1 MKSASL
7 IFIYILFAGMLCHA
21 QTQWP
26 WPVSPFNSPQYAT
39 GTFAEYR
46 STSVNGH
53 FHSGTDIPKAD
64 GSPVFPVKDGVVV
77 SLSSVG
83 SSAFVRVDDLAYV
96 HILPNSTLS
105 IGDSV
110 FAQQTPLGTIL
121 PGLGHVHF
129 TNGFV
134 GSEKNSMLPNSG
146 LTPLVDTW
154 NPIIRFIK
162 FFQDNTD
169 NEFTSGEVSGLI
181 DIVVKVDEQNNAPGS
196 STSQLNNGAY
206 RVGYK
211 ILSSDTQNVI
221 IEPPNNGVK
230 FQFDTKPTNSIV
242 NTVFKRSL
250 SSTTSHT
257 YQVTNSLS
265 GSGFWNASALPES
278 TYVVMAFAEDTRGNT
293 DTLYQAIRTAD
304 ADLEAPAQ
312 PSIRYLREAAGG
324 GIEIAWNANNEADLL
339 GYRLYFS
346 FDNLTWDLFK
356 DENDLTAT
364 RTDTIINQ
372 VLNQDVYF
380 RLTAV
385 DDAPQPNESI
395 ISDVYGMSN
404 GTIGNGDLKVLIVDA
419 FDRIDGGYT
428 LPNHD
433 FVFAY
438 ASEIIGNDISFDS
451 APNESVESGIL
462 LLADY
467 DAVFW
472 FTGDENENS
481 ESFNANEQNLI
492 KAYLE
497 SGGNLFVSG
506 SRIAWDLDPAGAG
519 NASADD
525 EIFLNDYLKADYSQ
539 TVTPN
544 QITNRPGT
552 IFSSPLAVD
561 YSQTGFPVNDADA
574 VTPASSGIAGLD
586 FQAVS
591 DVAAVYYEGSFGQG
605 TDNGKVVYLSVPWE
619 TMSAN
624 GDRHLIIADVLDF
637 MFNLTGIE
645 DENGALLPREFALNQ
660 NYPNPFN
667 PSTTLSW
674 QLPETAEVTV
684 EIYNALGQ
692 RLTTLINEKQ
702 IAGSHQITWDARDAS
717 NAELASGI
725 YIIRMQAV
733 GASGKTFSSSRK
745 ALLLR

>member
-1 MKSASL
+1 MKKY
-7 IFIYILFAGMLCHA
+7 YIQLLLLALTLPLFA

-26 WPVSPFNSPQYAT
+26 WPVTPFNSPQYAT

-83 SSAFVRVDDLAYV
+83 SSAFVRVDDIAYV
-96 HILPNSTLS
+96 HILPNGTLS

-134 GSEKNSMLPNSG
+134 GSEKNSMLPNIG
-146 LTPLVDTW
+146 LTPLEDPW
-154 NPIIRFIK
+154 APKIRFIR

-169 NEFTSGEVSGLI
+169 NEFSGGEVSGLI

-211 ILSSDTQNVI
+211 ILAADSQTIV

-230 FQFDTKPTNSIV
+230 FQFDTKPNNGIV

-257 YQVTNSLS
+257 YQVTNSLT
-265 GSGFWNASALPES
+265 GSGFWNASALPET

-293 DTLYQAIRTAD
+293 DTLYQAVRTAD

-312 PSIRYLREAAGG
+312 PSFRYLREAASGG
-324 GIEIAWNANNEADLL
+324 LEIAWNPSDAIDLL

-346 FDNLTWDLFK
+346 FDNLSWDLFK
-356 DENDLTAT
+356 DENVLTSSV
-364 RTDTIINQ
+364 TDTVINQ
-372 VLNQDVYF
+372 VLNRDVYF

-385 DDAPQPNESI
+385 DDAPQPNESV
-395 ISDVYGMSN
+395 ISDVYGLSN
-404 GTIGNGDLKVLIVDA
+404 GTVGGSGMKVLVVDG
-419 FDRIDGGYT
+419 FDRIDGEYT
-428 LPNHD
+428 LSYHD
-433 FVFAY
+433 FVFDY
-438 ASEIIGNDISFDS
+438 ASEVLANGFSFDS
-451 APNESVESGIL
+451 APNESVENGVVSLG
-462 LLADY
+462 DY
-467 DAVFW
+467 AAVVW
-472 FTGDENENS
+472 FLGDESTSS
-481 ESFNANEQNLI
+481 ETFSSTEQMLI
-492 KAYLE
+492 KTYLE
-497 SGGNLFVSG
+497 AGGNMLISG
-506 SRIAWDLDPAGAG
+506 SRVAWDLDPAGAG
-519 NASADD
+519 TATADD
-525 EIFLNDYLKADYSQ
+525 QQFLNAYLKSAYAATVTPNTISDIPGRIFSTLSADYSQ
-539 TVTPN
+539 T
-544 QITNRPGT
+544 G
-552 IFSSPLAVD
+552 
-561 YSQTGFPVNDADA
+561 YPVPEADA
-574 VTPASSGIAGLD
+574 INQTSGGIAGLA
-586 FQAVS
+586 FS
-591 DVAAVYYEGSFGQG
+591 STTTSYAATYFEGNFGQSSSTG
-605 TDNGKVVYLSVPWE
+605 RLVYLSVPWE

-624 GDRHLIIADVLDF
+624 GDRSILMSDALSFLI
-637 MFNLTGIE
+637 NLVGIE
-645 DENGALLPREFALNQ
+645 DESTNGLPQNFALQQ

-667 PSTTLSW
+667 PTTTLSW
-674 QLPETAEVTV
+674 QLPETADVTV
-684 EIYNALGQ
+684 EIYNAIGQ
-692 RLTTLINEKQ
+692 RIETLISEQQ
-702 IAGSHQITWDARDAS
+702 IAGKHQIVWNARSGADV
-717 NAELASGI
+717 ELASGI
-725 YIIRMQAV
+725 YIVRMQAV
-733 GASGKTFSSSRK
+733 GVSGKIFNSSRK